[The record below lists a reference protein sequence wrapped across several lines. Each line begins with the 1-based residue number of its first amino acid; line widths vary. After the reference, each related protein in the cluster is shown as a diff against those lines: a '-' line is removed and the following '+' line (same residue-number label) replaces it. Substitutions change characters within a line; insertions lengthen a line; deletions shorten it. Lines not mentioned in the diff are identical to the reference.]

1 MIVQGRLVAA
11 VALGVL
17 VAALATDS
25 PLLLRLAYILW
36 GSLAVAALLT
46 WSSLRWI
53 ELERHTRTRR
63 AEVGGLAEETLRIRN
78 VGWLPKLWIE
88 VRDASDLPG
97 HRVGRVVTTL
107 GRGQVRSWTVRTRCT
122 RRGMFTLGPM
132 ALVGGDP
139 LGLFESRRDLD
150 RTAPFVVY
158 PMSLPLE
165 GIELPS
171 GFLGG
176 GQVIRRRAQFATSNV
191 RSVRLY
197 QPGDALSRIHWPTTA
212 RRRELFTKEFELDP
226 IADFWIVLDMHRD
239 VHVGEGP
246 DEADALESPAPW
258 LEPPPAYELPPSTE
272 EYAVSAAASLARRFL
287 DDGKSV
293 GLVAHAQRRVV
304 VRPDRGERQQHKL
317 LSTLAIIRAA
327 GRHGLSDVISTET
340 NEFTRNTMLVVVTP
354 APTLRW
360 IDGLRAL
367 RHRGV
372 RSLVVLVDGGSF
384 GSALSS
390 QGALAAL
397 ASSGIP
403 TRVVRLGD
411 DLAGALAGRSHA
423 VAVGR

>member
-1 MIVQGRLVAA
+1 MQGRLVAA
-11 VALGVL
+11 VAFAVL
-17 VAALATDS
+17 ITALATES
-25 PLLLRLAYILW
+25 TLLLRLSYILW
-36 GSLAVAALLT
+36 GSLALAAALT

-53 ELERHTRTRR
+53 ELERHTRARR

-78 VGWLPKLWIE
+78 LGWLPKLWIE
-88 VRDASDLPG
+88 VRDSSDLPG
-97 HRVGRVVTTL
+97 HRAGRVVTAL
-107 GRGQVRSWTVRTRCT
+107 GRGQVRSWTVRTRCR

-132 ALVGGDP
+132 RLVGGDP

-150 RTAPFVVY
+150 QTAPFIVY
-158 PMSLPLE
+158 PMTVPLE
-165 GIELPS
+165 GIDLPS

-212 RRRELFTKEFELDP
+212 RRQQLFTKEFELDP
-226 IADFWIVLDMHRD
+226 VADFWIVLDMHRD
-239 VHVGEGP
+239 VQVGET
-246 DEADALESPAPW
+246 DAEADEPEANVPW
-258 LEPPPAYELPPSTE
+258 LEPAPMFALAPSTE

-293 GLVAHAQRRVV
+293 GLMAHAQRRII

-317 LSTLAIIRAA
+317 LSTLAIVRAA
-327 GRHGLSDVISTET
+327 GRHGLSEVLSTET

-354 APTLRW
+354 ATTLRW

-384 GSALSS
+384 GAGPSS
-390 QGALAAL
+390 QPAMGALAANM
-397 ASSGIP
+397 IP
-403 TRVVRLGD
+403 TRILRNGEDMASALG
-411 DLAGALAGRSHA
+411 GRMQSTTS
-423 VAVGR
+423 RR